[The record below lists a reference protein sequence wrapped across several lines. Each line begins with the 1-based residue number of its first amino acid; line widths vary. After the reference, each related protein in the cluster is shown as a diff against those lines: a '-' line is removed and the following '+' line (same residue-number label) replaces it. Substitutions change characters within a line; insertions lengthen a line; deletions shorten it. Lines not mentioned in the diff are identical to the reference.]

1 VAKKLQDAIAYPPR
15 GLRRRR
21 AAAYLDMSERTFTT
35 LVTEGKLPKP
45 KRLRGMQIWDREELD
60 AAFDELSQDEPDRR
74 NTVDEILGIRK

>member
-35 LVTEGKLPKP
+35 LVAEGKLPKP
-45 KRLRGMQIWDREELD
+45 KKLRGMQIWDREDLD
-60 AAFDELSQDEPDRR
+60 AAFDELSDHEPERR